1 MRLLDPTVN
10 RLTDD
15 GTIHWPVF
23 WCRIRIVRDTPE
35 MDSPMGQMLPRAPR
49 NGQQVNSMV
58 PRNLYQQHTE
68 RGKTTRASNVMPT
81 HRAEHH
87 KSCHNHK
94 ENTSDDI

>member
-1 MRLLDPTVN
+1 MRLLDRTVN

-35 MDSPMGQMLPRAPR
+35 IDSPMGQMLPRAPR

-58 PRNLYQQHTE
+58 PRTCISSTQSEAKQPE
-68 RGKTTRASNVMPT
+68 RQM
-81 HRAEHH
+81 
-87 KSCHNHK
+87 
-94 ENTSDDI
+94 